1 MKRLVRY
8 APLLAVSALLLGGCA
23 RAVQATITATPLATD
38 VVASP
43 TTAEETPEG
52 NLLPLPTLLAP
63 TPTVRPGM
71 EATDPTTV
79 SLSPGDPTL
88 VEFFAFW

>member
-1 MKRLVRY
+1 MKRWVWH
-8 APLLAVSALLLGGCA
+8 APLLAIGALLLGGCA
-23 RAVQATITATPLATD
+23 PTVQATIAVTPLATD

-43 TTAEETPEG
+43 TTAAETLEG
-52 NLLPLPTLLAP
+52 TPLPLSTLLAP

>member
-1 MKRLVRY
+1 MKPRVWHAQLLV
-8 APLLAVSALLLGGCA
+8 VGALLLGGCA
-23 RAVQATITATPLATD
+23 PTVQATIAAAPFATD

-43 TTAEETPEG
+43 TTAEGNPVGTP
-52 NLLPLPTLLAP
+52 LPLVTSLAP

>member
-8 APLLAVSALLLGGCA
+8 APLFAIGALLLGGCA
-23 RAVQATITATPLATD
+23 PTVQATIAATPIATN

-43 TTAEETPEG
+43 TTAAETSEG
-52 NLLPLPTLLAP
+52 TLLPLPTLLAP

>member
-8 APLLAVSALLLGGCA
+8 APLLAIGALLLGGCA
-23 RAVQATITATPLATD
+23 PTVQATIAVTPLATD

-43 TTAEETPEG
+43 TTASATPQG
-52 NLLPLPTLLAP
+52 TLLPLATSLAP

>member
-1 MKRLVRY
+1 MNRQVRY
-8 APLLAVSALLLGGCA
+8 LPLLAIGALLLAGCA
-23 RAVQATITATPLATD
+23 PTVQATIAATPLATD

-43 TTAEETPEG
+43 TTAAETLEG
-52 NLLPLPTLLAP
+52 TLQPLATLAP

-71 EATDPTTV
+71 EASDPTTV